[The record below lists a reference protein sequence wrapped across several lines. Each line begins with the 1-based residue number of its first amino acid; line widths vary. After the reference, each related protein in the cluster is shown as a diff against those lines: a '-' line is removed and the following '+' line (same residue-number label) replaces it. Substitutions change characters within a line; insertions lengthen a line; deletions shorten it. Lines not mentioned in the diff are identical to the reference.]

1 MVKIEKEIQKDWYLI
16 HLEGTNIY
24 QIWNKWDLFEL
35 LMENGQ
41 TILDID
47 SLNNEKELNKIFQKM
62 KEIKEFDNKLNKN

>member
-1 MVKIEKEIQKDWYLI
+1 MVKIEKEIQKDWYVI

-41 TILDID
+41 TILDMD
-47 SLNNEKELNKIFQKM
+47 SLNNEKELNKVFQKI
-62 KEIKEFDNKLNKN
+62 KEIKEFENKLNKD

>member
-1 MVKIEKEIQKDWYLI
+1 MVKIEKEIKKDWYLI

-62 KEIKEFDNKLNKN
+62 KEIKEFDNKLNKL

>member
-1 MVKIEKEIQKDWYLI
+1 MITIEKEIQKDWYVI

-41 TILDID
+41 TILDMD
-47 SLNNEKELNKIFQKM
+47 SLNNEKELNKVFQKI
-62 KEIKEFDNKLNKN
+62 KEIKEFENKLNKD